1 MYTVSKSK
9 PETTIIPSAS
19 IEITR
24 TVDGEMIM
32 PHGTGSTQHTIMSHD
47 VDGNYFDLDMT
58 IFEPGYDYSMT
69 FAFYNDDVKTWQD
82 QGYKF
87 RFKVREDE

>member
-1 MYTVSKSK
+1 M
-9 PETTIIPSAS
+9 II
-19 IEITR
+19 
-24 TVDGEMIM
+24 
-32 PHGTGSTQHTIMSHD
+32 PHGTGSSQHTIMSYD
-47 VDGNYFDLDMT
+47 VEGNYFDLDMT
-58 IFEPGYDYSMT
+58 IFEPGYDYNMT